1 MRKSIIL
8 SVILSLAAPLMAST
22 NLDQQMSLQDKQQT
36 GVVNLTLKQ
45 RQALASWID
54 KHYTPIGQSPLPQ
67 QPQAPQQ
74 PPSQMMQQPSMQQ
87 NTPNQS
93 LSLTINLNN
102 GAELILSD
110 ATRWQIHPQ
119 DVVISSVWIAP
130 SALSVAAGTD
140 PSYPFVITNLSSK
153 QSVRAKQV
161 VPASPMTPSQ
171 APSPSLSK

>member
-1 MRKSIIL
+1 MQKRIIL

-54 KHYTPIGQSPLPQ
+54 KHYTPIGQAPLPQ
-67 QPQAPQQ
+67 EATQ

-87 NTPNQS
+87 NTPSQS

-161 VPASPMTPSQ
+161 VPASPMTPTQ
-171 APSPSLSK
+171 TPSPSPSK